1 MGEYMLLLYDFLKI
15 IMGCILGG
23 IIGQQ
28 RSRKGMS
35 MGVRTHIVVCVSATL
50 VQIISIDYNIIN
62 NSNLDVMRLGAQ
74 VISGIGFLGMASII
88 RDGPIVVGL
97 TTAASIWFIA
107 CVGLAV
113 GSGLYGPAIMA
124 TLVIYF
130 ILKDVLNLDKR
141 NEKKKD
147 NNKIYKLQI
156 VLNEVKNNN
165 NEIDTIFNIISK
177 KGFETID
184 SNINIEDRSNIVIS
198 INISVIQNRSPN
210 EIFSELLEYEFIK
223 KISVV

>member
-1 MGEYMLLLYDFLKI
+1 
-15 IMGCILGG
+15 
-23 IIGQQ
+23 
-28 RSRKGMS
+28 
-35 MGVRTHIVVCVSATL
+35 
-50 VQIISIDYNIIN
+50 
-62 NSNLDVMRLGAQ
+62 
-74 VISGIGFLGMASII
+74 
-88 RDGPIVVGL
+88 
-97 TTAASIWFIA
+97 
-107 CVGLAV
+107 
-113 GSGLYGPAIMA
+113 MA